1 MLKNA
6 ITMAGLAF
14 SDEDQKSMLEAV
26 NSNLTRF
33 SELRAIQIPND
44 VSPPFHFSAL
54 VPGMTVNRTKTP
66 FRMSAPPVKRP
77 ATLDEVA
84 FWPVVQLAQLIKTK
98 QVTSTELT
106 KLYLDR
112 LHRFNPTLNCAVT
125 ILDEIG
131 LAQAKQADAE
141 IAAGKY
147 KGPLHGIPW
156 GAKDIIAVKGYKTTW
171 GSGAFKDQVIDK
183 DASIVEMLR
192 DAGAVLV
199 AKLTT
204 GEIAQGDRW
213 FGGTDEESVGSVR
226 PGRAGLQP
234 GRVRR
239 PRRGWSAFSI
249 GTETSGSILGPS
261 SRCGVTGLRPTL
273 GRISRDGVMAL
284 SWTQDRLGPMCRY
297 AEDCALVMSVIA
309 RPDNR
314 DMSCVDHAVQ
324 LERATRH
331 QEAARRLSQG
341 RVRGEHGSGRQAA
354 PAGDLRCAH
363 QAGADAPAG

>member
-1 MLKNA
+1 MSTALDDTRRRFIAQFTSLGLGGTLLPGIVWAEMQQTGTQQITAEMLKNA

-26 NSNLTRF
+26 NQNLTRF

-112 LHRFNPTLNCAVT
+112 LHRLNPTLNCAVT

-171 GSGAFKDQVIDK
+171 GSARSRIRSSTK
-183 DASIVEMLR
+183 
-192 DAGAVLV
+192 
-199 AKLTT
+199 T
-204 GEIAQGDRW
+204 
-213 FGGTDEESVGSVR
+213 
-226 PGRAGLQP
+226 RA
-234 GRVRR
+234 
-239 PRRGWSAFSI
+239 
-249 GTETSGSILGPS
+249 S
-261 SRCGVTGLRPTL
+261 SRC
-273 GRISRDGVMAL
+273 
-284 SWTQDRLGPMCRY
+284 
-297 AEDCALVMSVIA
+297 CAT
-309 RPDNR
+309 P
-314 DMSCVDHAVQ
+314 
-324 LERATRH
+324 
-331 QEAARRLSQG
+331 
-341 RVRGEHGSGRQAA
+341 A
-354 PAGDLRCAH
+354 PFSS
-363 QAGADAPAG
+363 PS